1 MYQNVSFVSVLSHIT
16 QFPYFPS
23 SIRDPPTQN
32 SLFLFFASCQPDPF
46 LENVFFCLNYEFLR
60 CAQTEENIL
69 GRTHPQPSLDLGAT
83 MMLIL
88 TSCILSLSCGDDL
101 NDELSAMICQLRASV
116 FLLQNQFHTDLEE
129 KSPHASGS
137 PVGVR
142 SLLLRFLERGALDLS
157 LSLLIRYLLFDRDHS
172 DTCNKNRDR

>member
-1 MYQNVSFVSVLSHIT
+1 LSHIT

-32 SLFLFFASCQPDPF
+32 SLFLFFASCQPDP
-46 LENVFFCLNYEFLR
+46 LR
-60 CAQTEENIL
+60 ANRRKHSRPR
-69 GRTHPQPSLDLGAT
+69 RTHPQPSLDLGAT

-172 DTCNKNRDR
+172 DTCNKNRDC